1 MIPFLKRIADIYFDR
16 HADSMDDF
24 CFVFPNKRSA
34 TFFRHFLSLHAQ
46 TGTPLI
52 EPEVTTI
59 SDFIADFSDY
69 VVASRYD
76 LLFTLYNLYN
86 GLSPQIEE
94 FDRFVFWG
102 DMLLSDFNDV
112 DRYLSDASQLFRN
125 LKNYKEINAD
135 YLTPQQKE
143 IINKYWGAQIPL
155 DNIDRFW
162 THLDNP
168 REPHT
173 NRESFMRLWEILEP
187 LYRQF
192 RESLSERGL
201 CYSGMQYREVAE
213 KFAEMTLDDIPYRRI
228 ILVGFNVL
236 SISELSIFSRLHEM
250 GIADF
255 YWDYSFPEELRT
267 DNMATHFIRRYVKL
281 FPSLYDITEE
291 ETTRLP
297 EIEVIGIPSN
307 VGQVKYTG
315 RLLERMVAD
324 GRIANP
330 DNAIDTAV
338 VLPSEDLF
346 IELLH
351 SLPDSIPSVNITMG
365 YPMKLTPAAA
375 LMRSVMTMHLK
386 ARKIRGAW
394 CFFYEDVCDVLANP
408 LLARIAP
415 EVCEDIRKDISSKRM
430 FSIPAEY
437 LRDTWQSVGK
447 IFYPVDDLHSGT
459 EVFDYTLQLV
469 SFLEHEL
476 KILQSA
482 DSNTYLE
489 QNSPDILTD
498 TADNDFL
505 LLPPEAVEAPGP
517 VTLEV
522 GFLSRY
528 RQSVEQ
534 LRDTAA
540 RYRVTMR
547 EATFFHLIRSVVDAE
562 TVSFTGE
569 PLKGLQIMG
578 ILETRA
584 LNFDNLIILSMNE
597 RIFPKRQFTR
607 SFIPNILRR
616 CFGMATMEFQEC
628 IFAYYFYRMISAAQN
643 VTLIYDTRT
652 EALNSGDMSRYIY
665 QLIHHYPSTHMTL
678 KSAAFSMPAPTPP
691 NDIAIAKDEKLMEII
706 ESYRALE
713 GTRRYLSP
721 SAINTYLS
729 CPLKFC
735 LHYLRGL
742 KDEGEVT
749 DYMDES
755 TFGSVLH
762 QVAEYSYNH
771 LRGARNEVTV
781 SEEMLDKMAND
792 TVGLEKLITSA
803 INRYFYRLPNLN
815 DTGNPDD
822 EYINPTPLNG
832 EARVLAD
839 IMLIQMKLLFR
850 LEKRRAPFTF
860 IHAERKFSTSIPLSE
875 SLSVNLRG
883 VIDRI
888 DRRDGII
895 EIIDYK
901 TGSDDVKVAN
911 LSHLFTPV
919 NNSKEHH
926 KAILQLFLYCNAL
939 HVDMRYDG
947 PIKPMLFRFRKL
959 NAEKSIPDVTI
970 NNATLS
976 DYRELN
982 DEVLGELA
990 ERLAPL
996 FDPTVP
1002 FSPTPHPA
1010 HCRFCNYKSICGQNL

>member
-1 MIPFLKRIADIYFDR
+1 MIPFLQRIADIYFDR
-16 HADSMDDF
+16 HADSMADY

-34 TFFRHFLSLHAQ
+34 TFFRHFLGLHAR
-46 TGTPLI
+46 TGSPLI

-69 VVASRYD
+69 AVASRYD

-112 DRYLSDASQLFRN
+112 DRYMSDASQLFRN
-125 LKNYKEINAD
+125 LKNYKEINSD
-135 YLTPQQKE
+135 YLTPRQKE

-192 RESLSERGL
+192 RESLSKRGL

-213 KFAEMTLDDIPYRRI
+213 KFAAMTHDDIPYRRI
-228 ILVGFNVL
+228 IMVGFNVL

-281 FPSLYDITEE
+281 FPSLYDIAEE
-291 ETTRLP
+291 ENIGLP

-330 DNAIDTAV
+330 ENAIDTAV

-351 SLPDSIPSVNITMG
+351 SLPSSIPSVNITMG

-386 ARKIRGAW
+386 ARKIRGSW

-415 EVCEDIRKDISSKRM
+415 EVCEDIRKTISRNRM
-430 FSIPAEY
+430 FSIPADE
-437 LRDTWQSVGK
+437 LRNTWPTVEN
-447 IFYPVDDLHSGT
+447 IFYSVDDLHSGT

-469 SFLEHEL
+469 SFLEQEL
-476 KILQSA
+476 KTLQSA
-482 DSNTYLE
+482 DKNATID
-489 QNSPDILTD
+489 QSPDDIP
-498 TADNDFL
+498 ADSDFM
-505 LLPPEAVEAPGP
+505 LPPEEAETPAP
-517 VTLEV
+517 IALEV

-534 LRDTAA
+534 LRDTAS
-540 RYRVTMR
+540 RYRVNMR
-547 EATFFHLIRSVVDAE
+547 ESTFFHMIRSVVDAE

-665 QLIHHYPSTHMTL
+665 QLMHHYPQSHM
-678 KSAAFSMPAPTPP
+678 KMMSAAFSLPAPTPV
-691 NDIAIAKDEKLMEII
+691 NDIAIAKDEKLMEVI
-706 ESYRALE
+706 ESYRAVD

-721 SAINTYLS
+721 SAINTYIS
-729 CPLKFC
+729 CPLRFC

-771 LRGARNEVTV
+771 LRGSREEVTV
-781 SEEMLDKMAND
+781 SEEMLDQMAND

-803 INRYFYRLPNLN
+803 INRYFNRLPNLN

-839 IMLIQMKLLFR
+839 IMLIQMKQLFQ
-850 LEKRRAPFTF
+850 LEKKRVPFTF
-860 IHAERKFSTSIPLSE
+860 IHAERKFMTAIPLSPD
-875 SLSVNLRG
+875 LSVNLRG

-888 DRRDGII
+888 DRRKGII

-901 TGSDDVKVAN
+901 TGSDNLKVAN
-911 LSHLFTPV
+911 FRHLFTPV
-919 NNSKEHH
+919 NSSTEHH

-939 HVDMRYDG
+939 HMDMRYDG
-947 PIKPMLFRFRKL
+947 PIKPTLFRFRKL
-959 NAEKSIPDVTI
+959 KTEKDIPEVVI
-970 NNATLS
+970 NNSTLS

-996 FDPTVP
+996 FDPTIP

-1010 HCRFCNYKSICGQNL
+1010 NCRFCNYKSICGQNI